1 MGPLAKEKSRPTLT
15 LDLKDPFY
23 GALSKYAGRIG

>member
-1 MGPLAKEKSRPTLT
+1 MEPLAKEKTTIT